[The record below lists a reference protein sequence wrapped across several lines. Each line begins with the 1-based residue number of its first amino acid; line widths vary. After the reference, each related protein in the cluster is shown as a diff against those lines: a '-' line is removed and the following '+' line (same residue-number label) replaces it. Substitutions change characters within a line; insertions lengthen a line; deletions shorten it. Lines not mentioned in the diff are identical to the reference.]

1 MNDLFT
7 IIPAAFHAAVLSLG
21 SVLLW
26 YAHRMN
32 RALMQSMEM
41 ERLKRMEP
49 EDPHRQR
56 IVDAANDWYDDKKN
70 SKERLRAVIEQSRGL
85 APYKL
90 IMRPGDVDQACRV
103 CGAGADQP
111 CDAGFHS

>member
-26 YAHRMN
+26 YVHRMN
-32 RALMQSMEM
+32 RTLMQSMEM

-85 APYKL
+85 APLKL
-90 IMRPGDVDQACRV
+90 IMRSGAANADCPV
-103 CGAGADQP
+103 CKAGSDEP
-111 CDAGFHS
+111 CDAGLHG